1 MDVSE
6 IFQNLNEPQR
16 QAVTSESKNLL
27 VLAGAGS
34 GKTRVI
40 AHRVAWLIKGL
51 GISPH
56 QLLTVTFT
64 NKAAAEMR
72 GRIEGIVAE
81 DMGKFWCGTFHGIS
95 HRLLRTHWEE
105 AGLRREF
112 AILDSED
119 QFRVVKR
126 VSKNLGMDDSKWPPR
141 QIQWFI
147 NKQKDECK
155 RSKDVETND
164 DYFSEKMNSVYQ
176 AYEEL
181 CERESLVD
189 FGELLLR
196 SYMLLVNNEKVLQHY
211 QRRFKHILVD
221 EFQDTNEV
229 QYQFLRLLT
238 SSGSSITSVGDD
250 DQSIYGWRGAK
261 SENIDRF
268 TKDYKNTEVVKLEQ
282 NYRST
287 EIILSAANSVI
298 KNNQDRMGKELWT
311 EQKEGEP
318 ISVYSAYNEDDE
330 ARYVVG
336 SIQNW
341 MNQGRNLDEA
351 AILYRS
357 NAQSRALEEAIL
369 REGLPY
375 KIYGGLRFYERAEI
389 KNAMGYLRLVF
400 GREDDAA
407 FERVINIPPR
417 GIGTK
422 TMDIIRARALRNS
435 CSLWSASSDLVEAED
450 LSARALQSLQGF
462 MSDFN
467 NLQSETEDLDL
478 KGIVDHVVK
487 RSGLI
492 EYHKKEAGEKG
503 RTRVENLEELV
514 TAAADFEP
522 GPLDEEEEEE
532 IPLKLFIDHA
542 ALDAGDNQAA
552 EHESAIQLMTLHS
565 AKGLEFPLVFITGF
579 EEGLFPHKLS
589 VEEPGQL
596 QEERRLCYVGMTR
609 SMEKLF
615 IVHAEMRNLYGSE
628 TFNPP
633 SRFLREIPA
642 ELTTEVRTG
651 GNIPRSSKNP
661 RSRTSSGDV
670 PETGFKLGQRIL
682 HEVFGEGV
690 ILNYEGEGANAR
702 VEVNFDA
709 STTKWLMVSYA
720 KLKSI

>member
-1 MDVSE
+1 MSE
-6 IFQNLNEPQR
+6 IFESLNEPQR
-16 QAVTSESKNLL
+16 QAVTSDRQNLL

-40 AHRVAWLIKGL
+40 AHRVAWLIKAN
-51 GISPH
+51 GINPH
-56 QLLTVTFT
+56 SILTVTFT
-64 NKAAAEMR
+64 NKAAREMR
-72 GRIEGIVAE
+72 GRIEGIVE
-81 DMGKFWCGTFHGIS
+81 QEMGNFWCGTFHGIS

-119 QFRVVKR
+119 QYRVIKR
-126 VSKNLGMDDSKWPPR
+126 VSKSMGLDDTKWPPR

-147 NKQKDECK
+147 NKQKDECR
-155 RSKDVETND
+155 RSKDVETSD
-164 DYFSEKMNSVYQ
+164 DYFTEKMNEVYR

-196 SYMLLVNNEKVLQHY
+196 TYLLLKSNPDVLGHY
-211 QRRFKHILVD
+211 KKRFRHILVD

-229 QYQFLRLLT
+229 QYQFLRLLCEGD
-238 SSGSSITSVGDD
+238 SHIMSVGDD

-261 SENIDRF
+261 SENINRF
-268 TKDYKNTEVVKLEQ
+268 TKDYKNTEIIRLEQ

-287 EIILSAANSVI
+287 SVILGAANSVI
-298 KNNQDRMGKELWT
+298 KNNQGRMGKELWT
-311 EQKEGEP
+311 DQKEGEP
-318 ISVYSAYNEDDE
+318 ISIYSAYNEDDE

-341 MNQGRNLDEA
+341 LEQGRDLSEV

-369 REGLPY
+369 REGLAY
-375 KIYGGLRFYERAEI
+375 RIYGGLRFYERAEI
-389 KNAMGYLRLVF
+389 KNAMSYLRLVF

-417 GIGTK
+417 GIGAK
-422 TMDIIRARALRNS
+422 TLDIIRSRAQKLES
-435 CSLWSASSDLVEAED
+435 SLWKACED
-450 LSARALQSLQGF
+450 LIETEELTPRASQSVQGF
-462 MSDFN
+462 MTAFKD
-467 NLQSETEDLDL
+467 LTLETKDLVLRDL
-478 KGIVDHVVK
+478 VDHVIQ

-503 RTRVENLEELV
+503 RTRVENLAELV
-514 TAAADFEP
+514 TAASDFEP
-522 GPLDEEEEEE
+522 EPLDEAEEV
-532 IPLKLFIDHA
+532 PLKLFIDHA
-542 ALDAGDNQAA
+542 ALDAGETQAS

-589 VEEPGQL
+589 IEEPDQL

-609 SMEKLF
+609 SMERLF
-615 IVHAEMRNLYGSE
+615 IVHAEMRNLHGTE

-642 ELTTEVRTG
+642 ELTLEVRTG
-651 GNIPRSSKNP
+651 GSIPRRNAATRKVSK
-661 RSRTSSGDV
+661 GEV
-670 PETGFKLGQRIL
+670 PDTEFKLGQRVF

-690 ILNYEGEGANAR
+690 ILNYEGQGSNAR
-702 VEVNFDA
+702 VEVNFD
-709 STTKWLMVSYA
+709 SSKTKWLMVSYA
-720 KLKSI
+720 KLQNI

>member
-1 MDVSE
+1 VDVSE
-6 IFQNLNEPQR
+6 IFESLNEPQR
-16 QAVTSESKNLL
+16 QAVTSDSNNLL

-40 AHRVAWLIKGL
+40 AHRVAWLIKAG
-51 GISPH
+51 GINPH
-56 QLLTVTFT
+56 SILTVTFT
-64 NKAAAEMR
+64 NKAAREMR
-72 GRIEGIVAE
+72 GRIEGIVE
-81 DMGKFWCGTFHGIS
+81 QEMGNFWCGTFHGIS
-95 HRLLRTHWEE
+95 HRLLRAHWEE

-119 QFRVVKR
+119 QYRVIKR
-126 VSKNLGMDDSKWPPR
+126 VSKSLGLDDTKWPPR

-147 NKQKDECK
+147 NKQKDECR
-155 RSKDVETND
+155 RSKDVETAD
-164 DYFSEKMNSVYQ
+164 DYFAEKMNEVYA

-196 SYMLLVNNEKVLQHY
+196 TYLLLKTNENVLDHY
-211 QRRFKHILVD
+211 KKRFRHILVD

-229 QYQFLRLLT
+229 QYQFLKLLCE
-238 SSGSSITSVGDD
+238 GEGHIMSVGDD

-261 SENIDRF
+261 SENINRF
-268 TKDYKNTEVVKLEQ
+268 TKDYKNTEIIRLEQ

-287 EIILSAANSVI
+287 SIILGAANAVI
-298 KNNQDRMGKELWT
+298 ENNQGRMGKELWT

-318 ISVYSAYNEDDE
+318 ISIYSAYNEDDE

-341 MNQGRNLDEA
+341 IEQGRDLSEV

-369 REGLPY
+369 REGLAY
-375 KIYGGLRFYERAEI
+375 RIYGGLRFYERAEI
-389 KNAMGYLRLVF
+389 KNAMSYLRLVF

-417 GIGTK
+417 GIGAK
-422 TMDIIRARALRNS
+422 TLDIIRSRAQKIET
-435 CSLWSASSDLVEAED
+435 SLWKACQDLLETDDLTPRASQSVEGFLSDFED
-450 LSARALQSLQGF
+450 LEI
-462 MSDFN
+462 
-467 NLQSETEDLDL
+467 ETKDLPLRDL
-478 KGIVDHVVK
+478 VDHVIQ

-503 RTRVENLEELV
+503 RTRVENLAELV
-514 TAAADFEP
+514 TAASDFEP
-522 GPLDEEEEEE
+522 EPLDDAEE

-542 ALDAGDNQAA
+542 ALDAGETQASD
-552 EHESAIQLMTLHS
+552 HESAIQLMTLHS

-589 VEEPGQL
+589 IEEADQL

-609 SMEKLF
+609 SMERLF
-615 IVHAEMRNLYGSE
+615 IVHAEMRNLHGTE

-633 SRFLREIPA
+633 SRFLREIPE
-642 ELTTEVRTG
+642 ELTLEVRTG
-651 GNIPRSSKNP
+651 GSIPRRNTLSGKVSK
-661 RSRTSSGDV
+661 GEV
-670 PETGFKLGQRIL
+670 PDTEFKLGQRVF

-690 ILNYEGEGANAR
+690 ILNYEGQGSNAR
-702 VEVNFDA
+702 VEVNFD
-709 STTKWLMVSYA
+709 SSKTKWLMVSYA
-720 KLKSI
+720 KLQNI

>member
-1 MDVSE
+1 VDVSE
-6 IFQNLNEPQR
+6 IFESLNEPQR
-16 QAVTSESKNLL
+16 QAVTSDSNNLL

-40 AHRVAWLIKGL
+40 AHRVAWLIKAG
-51 GISPH
+51 GINPH
-56 QLLTVTFT
+56 SILTVTFT
-64 NKAAAEMR
+64 NKAAREMR
-72 GRIEGIVAE
+72 GRIEGIVE
-81 DMGKFWCGTFHGIS
+81 QEMGNFWCGTFHGIS
-95 HRLLRTHWEE
+95 HRLLRAHWEE

-119 QFRVVKR
+119 QYRVIKR
-126 VSKNLGMDDSKWPPR
+126 VSKSLGLDDTKWPPR

-147 NKQKDECK
+147 NKQKDECR
-155 RSKDVETND
+155 RSKDVETAD
-164 DYFSEKMNSVYQ
+164 DYFAEKVNEVYA

-196 SYMLLVNNEKVLQHY
+196 TYLLLKTNENVLDHY
-211 QRRFKHILVD
+211 KKRFRHILVD

-229 QYQFLRLLT
+229 QYQFLKLLCE
-238 SSGSSITSVGDD
+238 GEGHIMSVGDD

-261 SENIDRF
+261 SENINRF
-268 TKDYKNTEVVKLEQ
+268 TKDYKNTEIIRLEQ

-287 EIILSAANSVI
+287 SIILGAANAVI
-298 KNNQDRMGKELWT
+298 ENNQGRMGKELWT

-318 ISVYSAYNEDDE
+318 ISIYSAYNEDDE

-341 MNQGRNLDEA
+341 MEQGRDLNEV

-369 REGLPY
+369 REGLAY
-375 KIYGGLRFYERAEI
+375 RIYGGLRFYERAEI
-389 KNAMGYLRLVF
+389 KNAMSYLRLVF

-417 GIGTK
+417 GIGAK
-422 TMDIIRARALRNS
+422 TLDIIRSRAQKIET
-435 CSLWSASSDLVEAED
+435 SLWKACQDLLETDDLTPRASQSVEGFLSDFED
-450 LSARALQSLQGF
+450 LEI
-462 MSDFN
+462 
-467 NLQSETEDLDL
+467 ETKDLPLRDL
-478 KGIVDHVVK
+478 VDHVIQ

-503 RTRVENLEELV
+503 RTRVENLAELV
-514 TAAADFEP
+514 TAASDFEP
-522 GPLDEEEEEE
+522 EPLDDAEE

-542 ALDAGDNQAA
+542 ALDAGETQASD
-552 EHESAIQLMTLHS
+552 HESAIQLMTLHS

-589 VEEPGQL
+589 IEEADQL

-609 SMEKLF
+609 SMERLF
-615 IVHAEMRNLYGSE
+615 IVHAEMRNLHGTE

-633 SRFLREIPA
+633 SRFLREIPE
-642 ELTTEVRTG
+642 ELTLEVRTG
-651 GNIPRSSKNP
+651 GSIPRRNTLSGKVSK
-661 RSRTSSGDV
+661 GEV
-670 PETGFKLGQRIL
+670 PDTEFKLGQRVF

-690 ILNYEGEGANAR
+690 ILNYEGQGSNAR
-702 VEVNFDA
+702 VEVNFD
-709 STTKWLMVSYA
+709 SSKTKWLMVSYA
-720 KLKSI
+720 KLQNI

>member
-1 MDVSE
+1 MRVDVSE
-6 IFQNLNEPQR
+6 IFESLNEPQR
-16 QAVTSESKNLL
+16 NAVTSESKNLL

-40 AHRVAWLIKGL
+40 AHRVAWLIKAENVN
-51 GISPH
+51 PH
-56 QLLTVTFT
+56 SILTVTFT
-64 NKAAAEMR
+64 NKASREMR
-72 GRIEGIVAE
+72 GRIEGIVQQE
-81 DMGKFWCGTFHGIS
+81 MGNFWCGTFHGIS
-95 HRLLRTHWEE
+95 HRLLGTHWEE
-105 AGLRREF
+105 AGLRKEF

-119 QFRVVKR
+119 QYRVIKRVVK
-126 VSKNLGMDDSKWPPR
+126 SMGLDDTKWPPR

-147 NKQKDECK
+147 NKQKDECR
-155 RSKDVETND
+155 RSKDVEVSD
-164 DYFSEKMNSVYQ
+164 DYFAEKMTDVYR

-196 SYMLLVNNEKVLQHY
+196 VYILFKTNDEVLKHY
-211 QRRFKHILVD
+211 QRRFSHILVD

-229 QYQFLRLLT
+229 QYQFLRLLAD
-238 SSGSSITSVGDD
+238 GGAGFMSVGDD

-261 SENIDRF
+261 SENINRF
-268 TKDYKNTEVVKLEQ
+268 TTDYTNTEIIRLEQ

-287 EIILSAANSVI
+287 SVILSAANAVI
-298 KNNQDRMGKELWT
+298 KNNQGRMGKELWT
-311 EQKEGEP
+311 DQKEGEP

-341 MNQGRNLDEA
+341 VNQGRNLNEI

-357 NAQSRALEEAIL
+357 NAQSRVLEEAIL
-369 REGLPY
+369 RESLPY

-389 KNAMGYLRLVF
+389 KNAMSYLRLLF

-417 GIGTK
+417 GIGAK
-422 TMDIIRARALRNS
+422 TIDIIRAKAAEKS
-435 CSLWSASSDLVEAED
+435 ISLWKACEELIDIEGLTPRASQAI
-450 LSARALQSLQGF
+450 QGF
-462 MSDFN
+462 MSSFN
-467 NLQSETEDLDL
+467 TLEEDTKDLQL
-478 KGIVDHVVK
+478 KEVVDITVT

-503 RTRVENLEELV
+503 RTRVENLSELV
-514 TAAADFEP
+514 GAARDFEP
-522 GPLDEEEEEE
+522 DSFDELEESA
-532 IPLKLFIDHA
+532 LKMFIDHA
-542 ALDAGDNQAA
+542 ALDAGETQAS

-589 VEEPGQL
+589 IEDPNQL

-609 SMEKLF
+609 SMEKLY
-615 IVHAEMRNLYGSE
+615 VTHAEMRNLYGSE
-628 TFNPP
+628 NFNPA
-633 SRFLREIPA
+633 SRFLREIPE
-642 ELTTEVRTG
+642 ELTVEVRTG
-651 GNIPRSSKNP
+651 GNVP
-661 RSRTSSGDV
+661 RTSKSSSRRISGEV
-670 PETGFKLGQRIL
+670 PDTEFKLGQRVF
-682 HEVFGEGV
+682 HEAFGEGV

-702 VEVNFDA
+702 VEVNFD
-709 STTKWLMVSYA
+709 SSKTKWLMVSYA
-720 KLKSI
+720 KLQHI

>member
-6 IFQNLNEPQR
+6 IFESLNEPQR
-16 QAVTSESKNLL
+16 QAVTSDSKNLL

-40 AHRVAWLIKGL
+40 AHRVAWLIKAG
-51 GISPH
+51 GINPH
-56 QLLTVTFT
+56 SILTVTFT
-64 NKAAAEMR
+64 NKAAREMR
-72 GRIEGIVAE
+72 GRIEGIVE
-81 DMGKFWCGTFHGIS
+81 QEMGNFWCGTFHGIS
-95 HRLLRTHWEE
+95 HRLLRAHWEE

-119 QFRVVKR
+119 QYRVIKR
-126 VSKNLGMDDSKWPPR
+126 VSKSLGLDDTKWPPR

-147 NKQKDECK
+147 NKQKDECR
-155 RSKDVETND
+155 RSKDVETAD
-164 DYFSEKMNSVYQ
+164 DYFAEKVNEVYA

-196 SYMLLVNNEKVLQHY
+196 TYLLLKTNENVLDHY
-211 QRRFKHILVD
+211 KKRFRHILVD

-229 QYQFLRLLT
+229 QYQFLKLLCE
-238 SSGSSITSVGDD
+238 GEGHIMSVGDD

-261 SENIDRF
+261 SENINRF
-268 TKDYKNTEVVKLEQ
+268 TKDYKNTEIIRLEQ

-287 EIILSAANSVI
+287 SIILGAANAVI
-298 KNNQDRMGKELWT
+298 ENNQGRMGKELWT

-318 ISVYSAYNEDDE
+318 ISIYSAYNEDDE

-341 MNQGRNLDEA
+341 IEQGRDLSEV

-369 REGLPY
+369 REGLAY
-375 KIYGGLRFYERAEI
+375 RIYGGLRFYERAEI
-389 KNAMGYLRLVF
+389 KNAMSYLRLVF

-417 GIGTK
+417 GIGAK
-422 TMDIIRARALRNS
+422 TLDIIRSRAQKIET
-435 CSLWSASSDLVEAED
+435 SLWKACQDLLETDDLTPRASQSVEGFLSDFED
-450 LSARALQSLQGF
+450 LEI
-462 MSDFN
+462 
-467 NLQSETEDLDL
+467 ETKDLPLRDL
-478 KGIVDHVVK
+478 VDHVIQ

-503 RTRVENLEELV
+503 RTRVENLAELV
-514 TAAADFEP
+514 TAASDFEP
-522 GPLDEEEEEE
+522 EPLDDAEE

-542 ALDAGDNQAA
+542 ALDAGETQASD
-552 EHESAIQLMTLHS
+552 HESAIQLMTLHS

-589 VEEPGQL
+589 IEEADQL

-609 SMEKLF
+609 SMERLF
-615 IVHAEMRNLYGSE
+615 IVHAEMRNLHGTE

-633 SRFLREIPA
+633 SRFLREIPE
-642 ELTTEVRTG
+642 ELTLEVRTG
-651 GNIPRSSKNP
+651 GSIPRRNTLSGKVSK
-661 RSRTSSGDV
+661 GEV
-670 PETGFKLGQRIL
+670 PDTEFKLGQRVF

-690 ILNYEGEGANAR
+690 ILNYEGQGSNAR
-702 VEVNFDA
+702 VEVNFD
-709 STTKWLMVSYA
+709 SSKTKWLMVSYA
-720 KLKSI
+720 KLQNI